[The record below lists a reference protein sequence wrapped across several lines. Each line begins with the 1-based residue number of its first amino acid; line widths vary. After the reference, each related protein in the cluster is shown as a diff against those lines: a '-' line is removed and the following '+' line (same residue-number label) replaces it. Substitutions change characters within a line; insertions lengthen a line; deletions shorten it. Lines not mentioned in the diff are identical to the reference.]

1 MAGSLSAKK
10 TIPKLHKSN
19 GEMEE
24 KQIAFGTRIP
34 GPREPKHA
42 RKSLNRSVKSLGG
55 QDVSEENAMLRESV
69 QRLDRDHKK
78 MEEELERTVKDAHEH
93 LANMKDLLD
102 KKEQAHA
109 ALFGEVSKKN
119 EDLEEQLSKYE
130 RKLVSSNI
138 DPVSLE
144 NMEPSDEDAQAI
156 AQKKVMA
163 KVKVKDMR
171 DKLKDMNHRTQTY
184 LEDLQNM
191 KRQLEELEDVSSRI
205 TMGDDSDEENVAQKQ
220 EPPST
225 LFLTQAADTS
235 K

>member
-10 TIPKLHKSN
+10 TIPKLHKSH
-19 GEMEE
+19 GEIEE
-24 KQIAFGTRIP
+24 RQVAFGTRIP
-34 GPREPKHA
+34 GLREPK
-42 RKSLNRSVKSLGG
+42 RSKNPLQRSVKSLGG
-55 QDVSEENAMLRESV
+55 QDVFEENAMLRESL
-69 QRLDRDHKK
+69 QRLDRDHKN
-78 MEEELERTVKDAHEH
+78 MEEELERTVKDAHQH

-102 KKEQAHA
+102 KKEKAHA

-144 NMEPSDEDAQAI
+144 NMEPSEEDAQAV

-171 DKLKDMNHRTQTY
+171 EKLKDMNHRTQTY

-205 TMGDDSDEENVAQKQ
+205 TMGDDSDEENVVQQK

-225 LFLTQAADTS
+225 VFLTQATDAS